1 VSLVNCPDCG
11 REVSEQA
18 SACVNCGRPLGQKD
32 STGNAVSLW
41 AAVTKTKTPIN
52 VFALA
57 MTVCASVLAHS
68 ATNIESCYASVAFTY
83 TIHAFLA
90 VSGMFFLAIL
100 FCRNGVYH
108 PRDLEKID
116 PAVRSKLGEDRPI
129 AAAVL
134 ISLMLFGYG
143 LYQYNADR
151 PCVQAPPP
159 GVGVAGG
166 ESG

>member
-1 VSLVNCPDCG
+1 
-11 REVSEQA
+11 
-18 SACVNCGRPLGQKD
+18 VNCGRPSGQQN
-32 STGNAVSLW
+32 SPGNALSLW

-116 PAVRSKLGEDRPI
+116 PAVGSKLGEDRPV

-143 LYQYNADR
+143 VYQYNTDE
-151 PCVQAPPP
+151 PCVEPPPP
-159 GVGVAGG
+159 GVSVAGDEPG
-166 ESG
+166 